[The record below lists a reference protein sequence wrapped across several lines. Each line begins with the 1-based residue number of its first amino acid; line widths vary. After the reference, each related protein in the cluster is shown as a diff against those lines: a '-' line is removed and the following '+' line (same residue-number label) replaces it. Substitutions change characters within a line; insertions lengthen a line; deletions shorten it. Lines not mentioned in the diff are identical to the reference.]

1 MFSGEVEE
9 GGEGEGEARKGNIG
23 VERRTTKI
31 NGTSFS
37 FFKNNNKKQ
46 RNASQTMAANINH
59 HNIFF
64 LILRT

>member
-9 GGEGEGEARKGNIG
+9 GEREREGNIG

-31 NGTSFS
+31 NVTSFS
-37 FFKNNNKKQ
+37 IFKNNNKKQ
-46 RNASQTMAANINH
+46 ANASQTKAANINH

-64 LILRT
+64 LI